1 MTVKTFMQGLVTET
15 LTDPVSGDHYGAQ
28 ILDVVFYSDEY
39 ETEVTPISGSYNVEW
54 STNGKS
60 WISFTSSRNPVLA
73 GDDIGDWR
81 AGGYIDSVRAV
92 PSLIVGATH
101 WRVYYRAHRVG
112 SPGVPN
118 TLIASLAFRDRLRTI
133 SQTQQETINTEG
145 DGFVL
150 SLDWGSKSP
159 NVTGVTRVV
168 RPEIGGGD
176 SAFFA
181 VQTGSDRLFISIDRT
196 LKRYSGGGLFLYT
209 YSKDG
214 DIPVGTPVAPFPVNF
229 LIQKTPTV
237 TAYDYGTVSPDL
249 TGAVEISA
257 DFIPSS
263 SNGNQNSGGSFES
276 TGQFFVIA
284 PNQSFY
290 FEVYNSE
297 NSPAEASFE
306 LYFAEI
312 PL

>member
-1 MTVKTFMQGLVTET
+1 MTVKTFIQGLVTDV
-15 LTDPVSGDHYGAQ
+15 LADSVSGDHYGAQ

-39 ETEVTPISGSYNVEW
+39 ETEATPSGGTYDVEW

-60 WISFTSSRNPVLA
+60 WISFTSSRNPVTA
-73 GDDIGDWR
+73 GEDIGDWR
-81 AGGYIDSVRAV
+81 AGGYIDSIRAV
-92 PSLIVGATH
+92 PASIIGATH
-101 WRVYYRAHRVG
+101 WRVYYRAHRFG
-112 SPGVPN
+112 SPGIPN

-133 SQTQQETINTEG
+133 NQTQQETINTEG

-150 SLDWGSKSP
+150 SLDWGDKSP

-168 RPEIGGGD
+168 RPEISALG

-181 VQTGSDRLFISIDRT
+181 VQTGTERLFISIDRT
-196 LKRYSGGGLFLYT
+196 LKRYSGGGLYFYT
-209 YSKDG
+209 YSKAG
-214 DIPVGTPVAPFPVNF
+214 DIPVGTPVSPFPVNF

-237 TAYDYGTVSPDL
+237 TAYDYGEVSPDL
-249 TGAVEISA
+249 TGAIEISA
-257 DFIPSS
+257 DFIPASS
-263 SNGNQNSGGSFES
+263 SGNQNSGGSFES

-290 FEVYNSE
+290 FEVYNPE
-297 NSPAEASFE
+297 NSAAEASFE